1 MIQCKDIRIDEKVV
15 GMIFVIKESFG
26 KYIGVILGVVLFL
39 AGMPLS
45 GQVAERQPQ
54 QLEGVGVEEHLGDT
68 IPLDLEFT
76 DHFGQPVKL
85 KNYFHRGKPVVLVLS
100 YYNCPMLCPMVLS
113 GIAQTADSLSWAPG
127 SEYQI
132 LTVSI
137 DPKETVQLAKTEHD
151 RYAGGM
157 KTPVGPRGWVFHV
170 GTEEN
175 IKKLADAVGFQYK
188 YLKDKQQYAHPAVY
202 FVLSENGKITRYL
215 YGIHQKRQTLRLA
228 LVEASHGKIGNTI
241 DKVLLYC
248 CQYDPSTGTYVT
260 AANRVMNL
268 VALSTALV
276 LGTFLGGI
284 WWREKRK
291 KARA

>member
-1 MIQCKDIRIDEKVV
+1 MSIHMVDTLNEGYRKSLT
-15 GMIFVIKESFG
+15 G
-26 KYIGVILGVVLFL
+26 LFL
-39 AGMPLS
+39 VLVFFLGAPLA
-45 GQVAERQPQ
+45 GQVADRQPQ

-76 DHFGQPVKL
+76 DQFGQPVKL
-85 KNYFHRGKPVVLVLS
+85 ANYFHKGKPVVLVLS

-113 GIAQTADSLSWAPG
+113 GIAHTADSLSWAPG

-137 DPKETVQLAKTEHD
+137 NPRETAELAKTEHD
-151 RYAGGM
+151 RYVGGM

-170 GTEEN
+170 GEEAN
-175 IKKLADAVGFQYK
+175 IKRLADAVGFQYK
-188 YLKDKQQYAHPAVY
+188 YLDDKQQYAHPAVY
-202 FVLSENGKITRYL
+202 FVLSEEGKITRYL
-215 YGIHQKRQTLRLA
+215 YGIHQKRKTLRLA

-248 CQYDPSTGTYVT
+248 CQYDPSSGTYVT

-268 VALSTALV
+268 VAISTALV
-276 LGTFLGGI
+276 LGSVLGAF
-284 WWREKRK
+284 WWHEKRK
-291 KARA
+291 KSHT